1 MSEIATILVSSFRG
15 DSMKRVTQ
23 IKILKE
29 LMDQLDRKKNI
40 DAGCQLKNPT
50 ASYVNRE
57 LADREWTEFFRTH
70 PQMVGL
76 SGDLPRPGS
85 YLTLQDFGVP
95 ILATRDKEG
104 VFHAF
109 LNACRHRGTRLTSEQ
124 CGEQEHFVCP
134 FHNWTYKNTGELVGI
149 AREQDFGNIDR
160 TQFGLIELPSAEK
173 HGLLWV
179 HPDPHGNLD
188 PELLLGEL
196 GPEIDSWNLSQQVFT
211 DESIL
216 NKNLNWKLANDTFGE
231 TYHFTRLHKNT
242 VSRIFYGDALA
253 YETFGRNHR
262 FCFPTRG
269 IDTLRTKPETEWRM
283 DTGAAVVYYLFPNI
297 QLVPSEKQITL
308 FRIYPDPKDPSR
320 STTRIRQYFSP
331 SILESID
338 EAKASGRP
346 VIDASTVYEPDSRG
360 GGSIFGPDA
369 SREVFISTLDQ
380 EDYAMGESTQR
391 AAEAGVLKHLIFGR
405 NEPALHHFHSTFR
418 DALNLP
424 PLERISEP

>member
-1 MSEIATILVSSFRG
+1 
-15 DSMKRVTQ
+15 MKRVTQ

-57 LADREWTEFFRTH
+57 LADREWTEFFRSH
-70 PQMVGL
+70 PQMGGL

-179 HPDPHGNLD
+179 HPDPNGNLD
-188 PELLLGEL
+188 PELLLGIFL
-196 GPEIDSWNLSQQVFT
+196 NKYLLMNLS
-211 DESIL
+211 
-216 NKNLNWKLANDTFGE
+216 
-231 TYHFTRLHKNT
+231 
-242 VSRIFYGDALA
+242 
-253 YETFGRNHR
+253 
-262 FCFPTRG
+262 
-269 IDTLRTKPETEWRM
+269 
-283 DTGAAVVYYLFPNI
+283 
-297 QLVPSEKQITL
+297 
-308 FRIYPDPKDPSR
+308 
-320 STTRIRQYFSP
+320 
-331 SILESID
+331 
-338 EAKASGRP
+338 
-346 VIDASTVYEPDSRG
+346 
-360 GGSIFGPDA
+360 
-369 SREVFISTLDQ
+369 
-380 EDYAMGESTQR
+380 
-391 AAEAGVLKHLIFGR
+391 
-405 NEPALHHFHSTFR
+405 
-418 DALNLP
+418 
-424 PLERISEP
+424 